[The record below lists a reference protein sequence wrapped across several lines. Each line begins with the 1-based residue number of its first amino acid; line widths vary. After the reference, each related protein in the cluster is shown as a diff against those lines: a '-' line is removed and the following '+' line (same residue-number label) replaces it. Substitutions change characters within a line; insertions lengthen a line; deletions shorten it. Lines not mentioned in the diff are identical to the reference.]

1 MGKATNLVERIMSN
15 KNNYLKTTLTQT
27 ETIYR
32 REWRAYN
39 LLVGENGAGKSRIL
53 QMIKEN
59 ADKEECIVIHMDFAN
74 SISTGVSNNSNFPDE
89 TGKGELEEMLI
100 YNDMANSVIFLDFLT
115 HVNTQVLNIF
125 HRLSKM
131 ENGEDRFYQSRAE
144 KILNKM
150 KPSIKN
156 VLHREILV
164 KEDNVYLKKG
174 SREVAITEE
183 WLYMSPGERSILAI
197 IIAVLIIAIINKPC
211 ILLIDE
217 IETHLHP
224 DAQVKLYKLLKRSL
238 EDAKA
243 DCCTCIASH
252 SIFLLPLFD
261 IQEVVYINNG
271 RIEKMNGTL
280 YQQVYDNL
288 TGEGNTGEE
297 SLTDFLYSM
306 SAWQYADFLAQ
317 CFLEPILVDAASS
330 KDEQVLKFTK
340 ALKKIYDRKELTEVL
355 DYGAGSARVG
365 RCIELMLDK
374 DEETLRMV
382 SKMKYHI
389 YDKYTISR
397 KFEPNTGWR
406 GRAYK
411 DEEELS
417 SAGQK
422 FDIILLFNVLH
433 EISIDKWVTDLN
445 FILDLLEEEGILL
458 FSEREILSVGEKPY
472 GKSGYLVMGKDEL
485 LKLFPQME
493 IREINLPEKQRE
505 VAVCFEMKRNTERR
519 MPVMEAD
526 VKSALEELI
535 QNTRKKIRY
544 RQENGL
550 GKNAKSREYAFY
562 CQQYVNAQEALEILE
577 KKEENGTK
585 KEDLPRNTE
594 LQKEEEE
601 KGKVDLWYNEET
613 TMEDVIQ
620 SDAPP
625 VEKMRKIGELSKL
638 DTEEG
643 KKCRKYLE
651 EQKQRSSK

>member
-1 MGKATNLVERIMSN
+1 MGQATNLVERIMSN
-15 KNNYLKTTLTQT
+15 RDNYLKTTLTQA
-27 ETIYR
+27 ESICKR
-32 REWRAYN
+32 KWRAYN

-59 ADKEECIVIHMDFAN
+59 ANKEESIVIHMNFAN
-74 SISTGVSNNSNFPDE
+74 NVSTGENNNPDLPDE
-89 TGKGELEEMLI
+89 TEKEALENMLI
-100 YNDMANSVIFLDFLT
+100 FNDIADTRIFSDFLA

-131 ENGEDRFYQSRAE
+131 ENGKDRFYQSRAE

-156 VLHREILV
+156 ILHREIFV
-164 KEDNVYLKKG
+164 KEDNVYLKKEN
-174 SREVAITEE
+174 REVAITDE
-183 WLYMSPGERSILAI
+183 WFNMSPGERSILAI
-197 IIAVLIIAIINKPC
+197 IIAVLIIAIINEPC

-271 RIEKMNGTL
+271 RIEKMNGAL

-317 CFLEPILVDAASS
+317 CFLEPILVDEANS
-330 KDEQVLKFTK
+330 KDEQALKFTK
-340 ALKKIYDRKELTEVL
+340 ALKEIYDRKKLTEVL

-374 DEETLRMV
+374 DEETLKMV

-389 YDKYTISR
+389 YDKYTISEE
-397 KFEPNTGWR
+397 FEPNAGWR
-406 GRAYK
+406 GCAYK
-411 DEEELS
+411 DEKELS
-417 SAGQK
+417 SAGKK

-433 EISIDKWVTDLN
+433 EISIDEWTADLN
-445 FILDLLEEEGILL
+445 FILDLLEEDGILL

-505 VAVCFEMKRNTERR
+505 VAVCFEIKRKTERR
-519 MPVMEAD
+519 IPIMEAD

-535 QNTRKKIRY
+535 QNSRMKIRH

-577 KKEENGTK
+577 KKEKSGQK
-585 KEDLPRNTE
+585 KEDLPRKAE
-594 LQKEEEE
+594 LQKEEKE
-601 KGKVDLWYNEET
+601 KGKVDAWYNKET
-613 TMEDVIQ
+613 TMEDIIQ
-620 SDAPP
+620 ANVPY
-625 VEKMRKIGELSKL
+625 VEKMRKIEELSKL

-643 KKCRKYLE
+643 KKCRRYLE

>member
-1 MGKATNLVERIMSN
+1 MGKATNLVETIMCN
-15 KNNYLKTTLTQT
+15 KDNYLKTTLTQT
-27 ETIYR
+27 EPIYR
-32 REWRAYN
+32 RTWRAYN

-59 ADKEECIVIHMDFAN
+59 ANKEECIVIHMDFAN
-74 SISTGVSNNSNFPDE
+74 GISTGVSNHPNLPDE
-89 TGKGELEEMLI
+89 TGKEELEKMLI
-100 YNDMANSVIFLDFLT
+100 FNGIAEPRIFSDFLA

-131 ENGEDRFYQSRAE
+131 ENGEDKLFQSRAE
-144 KILNKM
+144 EILNKM
-150 KPSIKN
+150 KPSIN
-156 VLHREILV
+156 NILHREILV
-164 KEDNVYLKKG
+164 KKDNVYLKKG
-174 SREVAITEE
+174 NREVAITEE
-183 WLYMSPGERSILAI
+183 WPHMSPGERSILAI
-197 IIAVLIIAIINKPC
+197 IIAVLIITIINGPC

-224 DAQVKLYKLLKRSL
+224 EAQVKLYKLLKKSL
-238 EDAKA
+238 ENAKA

-271 RIEKMNGTL
+271 RIEKMNGAL

-317 CFLEPILVDAASS
+317 CFLEPILVDEANS

-340 ALKKIYDRKELTEVL
+340 ALKEIYNRKKLTEVL

-365 RCIELMLDK
+365 RCIELMVDK
-374 DEETLRMV
+374 DEETLKMA

-389 YDKYTISR
+389 YDKYTISETF
-397 KFEPNTGWR
+397 KSNTGWR
-406 GRAYK
+406 GSAYK
-411 DEEELS
+411 DEKELT
-417 SAGQK
+417 SAGKK

-433 EISIDKWVTDLN
+433 EVSINEWVRDLN
-445 FILDLLEEEGILL
+445 FIIDLLKEDGILL
-458 FSEREILSVGEKPY
+458 FSEREVLAVGEKPY

-493 IREINLPEKQRE
+493 IKEISLPEKQRE
-505 VAVCFEMKRNTERR
+505 VTVCFEIKRSKERWK
-519 MPVMEAD
+519 PITEAD
-526 VKSALEELI
+526 VQTALEALVR
-535 QNTRKKIRY
+535 NTREKIRY
-544 RQENGL
+544 RQKNGL

-562 CQQYVNAQEALEILE
+562 CQQYVNAQEALEILD
-577 KKEENGTK
+577 KKEENGQERK
-585 KEDLPRNTE
+585 DLPRNTE
-594 LQKEEEE
+594 LQKEGEE
-601 KGKVDLWYNEET
+601 KGKTGKWYNEET
-613 TMEDVIQ
+613 KMEDIIQ
-620 SDAPP
+620 SNVPYA
-625 VEKMRKIGELSKL
+625 EKRRKIEEISKL

-643 KKCRKYLE
+643 KKCRRYLE